1 MPVRRIGTWK
11 DALRRRMDAVIAGAL
26 PGGAPLF
33 SILSLVDG
41 YLYPHEAVFLR
52 RLARDLPLGLPIV
65 EVGSYRGR
73 STLCLAS
80 GIRARDGGGI
90 VSVDPHVYG
99 SEAELR
105 ENLAHFGLA
114 SAVEIVAAP
123 SVGTAKGW
131 TRPVAAVFLDGD
143 HSQEAVEADVAAWLP
158 HLVPGGFLLLHDA
171 AGVGAFAGPRD
182 VAARILVDRTQF
194 DADGR
199 VGSLRWGRRV
209 GGTSPWLPSVAG
221 AGLVDAVLEKTKR
234 PRG

>member
-26 PGGAPLF
+26 PGG
-33 SILSLVDG
+33 VK
-41 YLYPHEAVFLR
+41 
-52 RLARDLPLGLPIV
+52 
-65 EVGSYRGR
+65 
-73 STLCLAS
+73 
-80 GIRARDGGGI
+80 
-90 VSVDPHVYG
+90 
-99 SEAELR
+99 
-105 ENLAHFGLA
+105 
-114 SAVEIVAAP
+114 IVAAH
-123 SVGTAKGW
+123 SVETAKGW
-131 TRPVAAVFLDGD
+131 TRPVAAVFLDGN
-143 HSQEAVEADVAAWLP
+143 HGLEAVEADVAAWLP

-171 AGVGAFAGPRD
+171 AGAGAFAGPRD

-209 GGTSPWLPSVAG
+209 GGTSAWLPGVAG